1 MLAFGMP
8 GIAEILVMVVI
19 IAFLFVPIAVIALV
33 VWFVVIKSKSQASSK
48 LCQCGRTI
56 PSSASICPNCGDTT

>member
-1 MLAFGMP
+1 MLDFGIP
-8 GIAEILVMVVI
+8 GIVEILIIVVI
-19 IAFLFVPIAVIALV
+19 GVSLLVAIVGIALL
-33 VWFVVIKSKSQASSK
+33 VWFVVIKPKSQASSK